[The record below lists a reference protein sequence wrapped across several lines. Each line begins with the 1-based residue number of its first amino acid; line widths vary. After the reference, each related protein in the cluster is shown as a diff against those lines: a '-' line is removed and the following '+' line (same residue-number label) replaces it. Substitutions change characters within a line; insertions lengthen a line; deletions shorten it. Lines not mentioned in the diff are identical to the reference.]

1 MLVIFTTS
9 WSLWFCVPSNA
20 GVLGM
25 FLDDDGHMGRMRTRG
40 LLMVLD
46 VLLWSCGSWLGVE
59 AKLRAEDELGQKEMM
74 SGLVKWLSVFF
85 SFKLNDMFIW
95 CQSRSWHAVRWNSE
109 QPPKVSRKAYTI
121 RWLNDLWWI
130 SLHLSVLH
138 NASIYFLRDSPDE
151 ILWNMI
157 IHEVLQWK
165 IFHDFS
171 DSSDW
176 SHEVMK
182 ILSPICKGFL
192 CHGPSWLAER
202 DVASVASIAEICF
215 ILGAEDWNQ
224 WRHDGTLGWRC

>member
-1 MLVIFTTS
+1 MPASWACFWMTTGT
-9 WSLWFCVPSNA
+9 WEGC
-20 GVLGM
+20 GQE
-25 FLDDDGHMGRMRTRG
+25 
-40 LLMVLD
+40 
-46 VLLWSCGSWLGVE
+46 GSWWCCSCDLV
-59 AKLRAEDELGQKEMM
+59 DP
-74 SGLVKWLSVFF
+74 GLVLKRDSERRWTRSKRNDVRFGQMAFRFL

-109 QPPKVSRKAYTI
+109 QPPKVSRNAYTI

-138 NASIYFLRDSPDE
+138 NASIYFPRHSPDE
-151 ILWNMI
+151 IFWNMI

-202 DVASVASIAEICF
+202 DVASVASIAEMCF